1 MKFVFINTGTISQNA
16 GIVRCL
22 GLGTALVQ
30 LGHDVSIMINDDAQ
44 NVQAY
49 GEVLNGIRFIYT
61 KSGSGREQ
69 ISKTLHLA
77 KLSEVDYVH
86 CMGAGSSIFLP
97 ALIAKKLLGKK
108 FKLVVD
114 FEDRQSLL
122 VPPVL
127 EKRIL
132 YYEKLAVKYADKVI
146 CASNELALLYK
157 ELYGIRAGYLPFAI
171 DARRQ
176 IGRNVATADRFTI
189 GYLGNLIQ
197 PYREQVDF
205 LLATLPDMNDLQLII
220 AGKGEMLPVFQ
231 QEVKR
236 MGLED
241 KVQFAGFVPDEK
253 LNQLFGELDAC
264 VFYLP
269 DIPVN
274 RYRCPNKA
282 FMYASTGLPVVA
294 SKVGEV
300 VRVLQDYPNAAFFD
314 NDNPADFINAV
325 AKAKTQHAEVPD
337 AFYEKNS
344 WVARAKVYVDF
355 ITGKQA

>member
-30 LGHDVSIMINDDAQ
+30 QGHDVSIMINDDVQ

-49 GEVLNGIRFIYT
+49 GAVLNGIRFIYT

-69 ISKTLHLA
+69 ISKMLHLA
-77 KLSEVDYVH
+77 KISEVDYVH

-122 VPPVL
+122 VPPAQ
-127 EKRIL
+127 EKKIL
-132 YYEKLAVKYADKVI
+132 YYEKLAAKHADKII
-146 CASNELALLYK
+146 CASSELATLYK
-157 ELYGIRAGYLPFAI
+157 DLYGIQAGYLPFAI
-171 DARRQ
+171 DARRY
-176 IGRNVATADRFTI
+176 IERNTTTANRFTI
-189 GYLGNLIQ
+189 GYLGNLIR

-205 LLATLPDMNDLQLII
+205 LLATLPGMNDVQLII
-220 AGKGEMLPVFQ
+220 AGKGEMLGEFQ
-231 QEVKR
+231 QEVKKQ
-236 MGLED
+236 GLEER
-241 KVQFAGFVPDEK
+241 VQFAGFVPDEK
-253 LNQLFGELDAC
+253 LNQLFGEMDAC

-269 DIPVN
+269 DLPVN

-282 FMYASTGLPVVA
+282 FMYASTGITVVA
-294 SKVGEV
+294 SKLGEV
-300 VRVLQDYPNAAFFD
+300 VRVLQDYPNATFFD
-314 NDNPADFINAV
+314 NNNANDFISAV
-325 AKAKTQHAEVPD
+325 AKAKTQRAKVPD
-337 AFYEKNS
+337 A
-344 WVARAKVYVDF
+344 
-355 ITGKQA
+355 